1 MKMGLA
7 AEWRINGGMRLEARR
22 GYLSN
27 LADLSFLIES
37 DLFSLKLFTKYAL
50 GLWQMLSKNN
60 AYWKIK
66 VLPLK

>member
-1 MKMGLA
+1 MENVEDEDWKQG
-7 AEWRINGGMRLEARR
+7 

-27 LADLSFLIES
+27 LADLKFLIES

-66 VLPLK
+66 SLTS